1 MTYYNP
7 SHWVQ
12 FALAGT
18 QASGTQ
24 VASWISYS
32 SWSNLNVQTLT
43 SFGTTTTNSVSYS
56 RDGDI
61 AALNA
66 TTAANTKGTT
76 AITNTTGQPVLATS
90 GTTVASG
97 WTDILTTV
105 SGSGTSQLKVGDS
118 ITYTAGY
125 KVFASATATTPT
137 AQASGSGK
145 FTIVDGAT
153 ALSLSAGVAAAIA
166 MIAF

>member
-1 MTYYNP
+1 M
-7 SHWVQ
+7 
-12 FALAGT
+12 
-18 QASGTQ
+18 
-24 VASWISYS
+24 
-32 SWSNLNVQTLT
+32 
-43 SFGTTTTNSVSYS
+43 SYS

-76 AITNTTGQPVLATS
+76 AITNTTGLPVTAVSTS
-90 GTTVASG
+90 AVVSG

-105 SGSGTSQLKVGDS
+105 TGLGSSTLKVGDS
-118 ITYTAGY
+118 LTYTTGY
-125 KVFASATATTPT
+125 KVFATSTATTPS
-137 AQASGSGK
+137 ASASGSGK